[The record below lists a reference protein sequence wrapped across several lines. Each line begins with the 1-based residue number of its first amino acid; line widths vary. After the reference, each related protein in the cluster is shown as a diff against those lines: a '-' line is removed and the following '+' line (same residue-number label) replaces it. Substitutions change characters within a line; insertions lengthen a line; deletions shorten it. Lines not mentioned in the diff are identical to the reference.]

1 MTSWLD
7 LKLQQ
12 EIRGIFEPIYQSTL
26 SDKEVEKIAL
36 DITTFMELIVE
47 NEYEQNHRKTNPII
61 L

>member
-36 DITTFMELIVE
+36 DLTTFMELIAK
-47 NEYEQNHRKTNPII
+47 NEYEQNYNKPYPII